1 MAKKDTSS
9 RLDRAAVLDAS
20 RTIVNR
26 NGFTDLT
33 LASLAAELDRH
44 VSSLYNHVEGLEGLR
59 RDITVL
65 ALTELGE
72 ELRRAVLGRGGVAG
86 VRALAAAYRRFAREN
101 PGLFE
106 AATTW
111 RSGNEKYVSE
121 LRRAAD
127 PAGEALHAVMRSFGL
142 EGEDVIHATRTFS
155 GSIVGFIRAENST
168 YGEPGPPLDESF
180 EVLVDLFV
188 FGLTNEWPAKRGS
201 A

>member
-1 MAKKDTSS
+1 MTKKETSP
-9 RLDRAAVLDAS
+9 RLDRAAVLDAG
-20 RTIVNR
+20 RAIVNR
-26 NGFTDLT
+26 NGFSELT

-59 RDITVL
+59 RDVTVL

-72 ELRRAVLGRGGVAG
+72 ELRRAVLGRGGVEG
-86 VRALAAAYRRFAREN
+86 VRALAAAYRTFAREN

-111 RSGNEKYVSE
+111 RAGNEKYVSE

-127 PAGEALHAVMRSFGL
+127 PAGEALYAVMRSFGL
-142 EGEDVIHATRTFS
+142 AGEHVIHATRTFS
-155 GSIVGFIRAENST
+155 GAIVGFIRAENTT

-180 EVLVDLFV
+180 ELLVDLFV
-188 FGLTNEWPAKRGS
+188 LGLTHGWPAARP